1 MVSGP
6 ALRALGRI
14 LDLAV
19 HEVSSTIA
27 GPAQDLEETLVHL
40 GMVPVLEDGPVI
52 SAAAGAQPDQMLSQ
66 IGAALAAA
74 PGWPDAGPPGVPWP
88 PSARGLPGSLDAA
101 LAERPA
107 AVAGGFAAG
116 ILSGAH
122 CRALLQRAAVAVRPL
137 DTAGWTARQRIAAAA
152 VILLALG
159 VIGPADGSGTMKDGD
174 LVQALPVI
182 LALAV
187 LIASP
192 PGTSLAGW

>member
-1 MVSGP
+1 MVSDP
-6 ALRALGRI
+6 ALRALGRV

-19 HEVSSTIA
+19 DDVSSTIA
-27 GPAQDLEETLVHL
+27 GPAQDLEETLVRL
-40 GMVPVLEDGPVI
+40 SMVPVVEDGPVI
-52 SAAAGAQPDQMLSQ
+52 SAVAGAQPGQMLSQ

-74 PGWPDAGPPGVPWP
+74 PEWPDGGPPGVPWP
-88 PSARGLPGSLDAA
+88 PSARGLLGSLDAA

-116 ILSGAH
+116 ILSQAH
-122 CRALLQRAAVAVRPL
+122 CRALLQRAADAVRPL
-137 DTAGWTARQRIAAAA
+137 DTAGWTARQRIAAGA

-159 VIGPADGSGTMKDGD
+159 VIGPADGPGTIENGD
-174 LVQALPVI
+174 LAQALPVI

-192 PGTSLAGW
+192 PGAGLAGR